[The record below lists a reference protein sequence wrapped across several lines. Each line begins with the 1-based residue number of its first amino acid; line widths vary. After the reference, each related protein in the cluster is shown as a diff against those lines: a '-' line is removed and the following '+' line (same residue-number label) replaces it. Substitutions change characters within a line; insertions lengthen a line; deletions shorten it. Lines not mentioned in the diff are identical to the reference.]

1 MALKLA
7 DYKTNVHNDWCPG
20 CGDFGIISAIQMA
33 LTELQIQRDK
43 AVIFSGIGCSGKTAH
58 FINING
64 IHVPH
69 GRLLTYAQGTKI
81 ANPDL
86 TVIGTA
92 GDGDG
97 LGIGAGHFVA
107 AGRRNVDMTYM
118 IYDNGVYGLTKG
130 QASPTLKLGEKT
142 KSLPNPNPNY
152 SVNPIGLAISSGFT
166 FVARSYSYSIKHLVK
181 TIVDAIKHKG
191 LAFIQILQ
199 PCPTYNDINT
209 RDWYAG
215 LDKIDETTKKPISRL
230 YDLQETGYDPVV
242 HFNSTIEL
250 DEKITQALIKSL
262 EWSDKIPIGI
272 FYKNEIISTFGKR
285 IKDIIPNYLENPP
298 SKQTISTKDGKPT
311 TDVSKILDSLKV

>member
-1 MALKLA
+1 M
-7 DYKTNVHNDWCPG
+7 HNDWCPG

-33 LTELQIQRDK
+33 LSELQIQRDK
-43 AVIFSGIGCSGKTAH
+43 AVVFSGIGCSGKTAH

-64 IHVPH
+64 MHVPH
-69 GRLLTYAQGTKI
+69 GRLLTYAQGAKI
-81 ANPDL
+81 ANPEL

-107 AGRRNVDMTYM
+107 AGRRNVDITYM

-130 QASPTLKLGEKT
+130 QASPTLKLGEQT

-152 SVNPIGLAISSGFT
+152 SVNPVGLAISSGFT

-181 TIVDAIKHKG
+181 TIVRAIKHKG

-215 LDKIDETTKKPISRL
+215 LDNTDETTKKPISRI
-230 YDLQETGYDPVV
+230 YDLQDAGYDPIV
-242 HFNSTIEL
+242 HYNSTSDL
-250 DEKITQALIKSL
+250 DEKMTQALVKSL
-262 EWSDKIPIGI
+262 EWGNKIPIGV

-285 IKDIIPNYLENPP
+285 MEDIIPNYSENPP
-298 SKQTISTKDGKPT
+298 AKQTISTKDGKPT
-311 TDVSKILDSLKV
+311 TDISSILDSLKV